1 MPDYAFVLILSRPL
15 FESELDPLFQRT
27 QGQVTVGFIPDP
39 VHDTAAADHPGQAR
53 CSWPA
58 PCLAEAIITVIVH
71 LEASTMGLRV
81 LEVEADPL
89 LTMRD
94 IAERVGTSLEVVRL
108 SVKGTRG
115 PGNFPRSE
123 STRGDHRLWRWSQ
136 VAAWFGVDDAQLRE
150 AGPAAH
156 AINGWLALRSVIPE
170 VAPAPG
176 ILVSALRAIA

>member
-1 MPDYAFVLILSRPL
+1 MPEYAFTLILSRPL
-15 FESELDPLFQRT
+15 FEAELDRLFQRT
-27 QGQVTVGFIPDP
+27 RGHVTVGFVPNGTHPD
-39 VHDTAAADHPGQAR
+39 HTGLARCNWAAA
-53 CSWPA
+53 
-58 PCLAEAIITVIVH
+58 CLAEAIMTVIEH
-71 LEASTMGLRV
+71 IESSAAGLRV

-94 IAERVGTSLEVVRL
+94 IAERVGTSVQVVRL

-123 STRGDHRLWRWSQ
+123 TTRGDHRLWRWSR
-136 VAAWFGVDDAQLRE
+136 VAEWFGVDDPQLRE

-170 VAPAPG
+170 VAPAPHT
-176 ILVSALRAIA
+176 LVSALRAIA